1 MESGLGPSAG
11 RGEWPG
17 AVRRPWRAAWGGGG
31 DGDGEGEGPIG
42 HQGVHHFGGRSRN
55 ESTIMQ
61 AISSV
66 STLNGANVN
75 VKIVVLNDNSGNLTF

>member
-1 MESGLGPSAG
+1 MRDSLS
-11 RGEWPG
+11 
-17 AVRRPWRAAWGGGG
+17 RPCGGG
-31 DGDGEGEGPIG
+31 GEGEGEVPIG

-75 VKIVVLNDNSGNLTF
+75 VKIVLLNDNSGNFTSIAIARAI